1 MSVGVSLGRF
11 TFRAMP
17 RRSRWSATV
26 RRWTPNSRPRSSN
39 ERPCWYSAATA
50 ATSDDVSRRWTGFVG
65 RRAAPPGVGEST
77 PSTSA
82 RSALEP
88 GFECCPLLFRP
99 PSPGRFG
106 DRLAAFGG
114 FRPAAGSRRNPYSGD
129 VSRVSGGFESRP
141 QRSTLKVLVIG
152 YLWSVSVLHLGGH
165 DTSMTQ
171 RVQPMTVT
179 VPDSAEV
186 AAMASRASFTLLSEP
201 GYRCPY
207 RSRTVTTEVCPALA
221 AISRGLAPAAIQSA
235 TAVCRR
241 S

>member
-11 TFRAMP
+11 TLRAMP

-26 RRWTPNSRPRSSN
+26 RRWTPNSRARSSN
-39 ERPCWYSAATA
+39 ERPCSYSAATA

-114 FRPAAGSRRNPYSGD
+114 FRPAAGSPRNPCSGD

-141 QRSTLKVLVIG
+141 QRPTRCQNYNVIP
-152 YLWSVSVLHLGGH
+152 V
-165 DTSMTQ
+165 Q
-171 RVQPMTVT
+171 RVIRLSDRSGTFGPLFK
-179 VPDSAEV
+179 P
-186 AAMASRASFTLLSEP
+186 LL
-201 GYRCPY
+201 
-207 RSRTVTTEVCPALA
+207 
-221 AISRGLAPAAIQSA
+221 
-235 TAVCRR
+235 CRR
-241 S
+241 PAGPFASS